1 MVTEMGDSTA
11 AAKRWSS
18 TASCAHVSLLFA
30 VECCGEN
37 QVTVNDIVNWSSM
50 AIK

>member
-1 MVTEMGDSTA
+1 MVTEMGNSTA
-11 AAKRWSS
+11 GAKRWSS
-18 TASCAHVSLLFA
+18 TVSCAHVSLLFA